1 MMLVPASIVLLLSFQ
16 FAAVLSAESCAC
28 EAEHLGFAIDC
39 TDTATM
45 LTAFNALQT
54 SSCATDCSSE
64 DCTLNYYII
73 QAHHDYCQ
81 DGEVPTEI
89 EDGFHDFDTVCVACE
104 IQRSA
109 TEGAPDCPTS
119 VCDDGSGD
127 AAYSAMLDA
136 GCLTDCSP
144 EACGTNFL
152 TLVAVHD
159 NCPHESLTTAAEEGL
174 HDMESIC
181 TMHACNSATTAESQ
195 VVCDDHAH
203 EGETTTTSS
212 VKELTVNLATG
223 FLVLIPFI
231 ALL

>member
-1 MMLVPASIVLLLSFQ
+1 MMFISASIFLLLSSQ
-16 FAAVLSAESCAC
+16 FSAVLSAESCAC

-39 TDTATM
+39 TDTAAM

-54 SSCATDCSSE
+54 SSCATDCSTE
-64 DCTLNYYII
+64 DCTMNYYIV

-81 DGEVPTEI
+81 EGEVPTEI

-104 IQRSA
+104 IQRAA
-109 TEGAPDCPTS
+109 TEGAPDCPIP

-127 AAYSAMLDA
+127 TAYSAMLDA
-136 GCLTDCSP
+136 GCLTDCSS

-181 TMHACNSATTAESQ
+181 TMHVCNSATATESQ
-195 VVCDDHAH
+195 LVCDDHSH

-212 VKELTVNLATG
+212 VKGLYVKAATG
-223 FLVLIPFI
+223 CFFLLSFVASL
-231 ALL
+231 